1 VNRATGRTGASAATA
16 GHGVAAIWNP
26 HSTLAITVY
35 ELSLFATTAP
45 AAGSTVALQRIS
57 ARGTAGSTI
66 TPGIQNDTQYGAAPS
81 SGSLLDLATY
91 TVQPTVIGTSVTH
104 ALWRFPLAA
113 VIGSGFVQPFPEG
126 IRVPAGAGLAIIAA
140 AAVIVPASD
149 VSIAFDE

>member
-1 VNRATGRTGASAATA
+1 MNRATGRTGASAATA
-16 GHGVAAIWNP
+16 GHGVAAVWNP
-26 HSTLAITVY
+26 HSTLAIVVY
-35 ELSLFATTAP
+35 EISLFATTAP

-66 TPGIQNDTQYGAAPS
+66 TPGIQNDTQYGAAAS
-81 SGSLLDLATY
+81 SGAVLDLATY

-104 ALWRFPLAA
+104 AMWRFPLAA